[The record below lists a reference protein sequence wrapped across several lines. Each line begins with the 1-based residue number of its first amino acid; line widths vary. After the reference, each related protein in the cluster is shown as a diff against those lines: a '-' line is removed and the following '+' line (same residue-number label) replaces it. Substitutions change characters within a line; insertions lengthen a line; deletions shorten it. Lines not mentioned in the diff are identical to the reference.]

1 MKKSNLAHM
10 SVEALLD
17 AKNAIDK
24 VLTEK
29 TAQLRKQLASL
40 TGYND
45 TPKRGRPAGRKS
57 TLKGKKV
64 APKYRGPNGETW
76 AGRGAQPVW
85 LRELIKKGRKLESF
99 SVKKGDKAKMKKASA
114 PKRKYTKR
122 AKLNGTSSS
131 LQPEGQTA
139 AS

>member
-1 MKKSNLAHM
+1 MKKSNLAQM
-10 SVEALLD
+10 SVEALLEAKD
-17 AKNAIDK
+17 AIEK

-45 TPKRGRPAGRKS
+45 APKRGRPAGKKS

-99 SVKKGDKAKMKKASA
+99 SVEKSGKAKAKKAGT

-122 AKLNGTSSS
+122 PKMNGASSS
-131 LQPEGQTA
+131 SQPEGQTA